1 MMQVPRK
8 PFCSISSTN
17 AGMPDWSLLLMPV
30 AHLSSM
36 RGSTLCSAQ
45 MSRYS
50 ARVQMEP
57 V

>member
-1 MMQVPRK
+1 MHLFLK
-8 PFCSISSTN
+8 PFSSINSTS

-30 AHLSSM
+30 AHLSSI
-36 RGSTLCSAQ
+36 RGRTLYSAQ

-50 ARVQMEP
+50 ARVQIEP